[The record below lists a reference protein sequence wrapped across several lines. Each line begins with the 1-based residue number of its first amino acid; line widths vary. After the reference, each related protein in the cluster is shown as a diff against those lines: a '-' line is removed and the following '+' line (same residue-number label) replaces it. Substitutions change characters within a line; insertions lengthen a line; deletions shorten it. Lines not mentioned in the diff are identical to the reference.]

1 MEFSRCRRNRFCD
14 RRLRHFFAAAT
25 NTVLQ
30 NSAAYAKAQS
40 ATAKRLL
47 ANNIEVDVILGELAT
62 RTIYRFE
69 NRQAVPRPAMQ
80 IINGRTANW
89 DK

>member
-1 MEFSRCRRNRFCD
+1 MRVEPRCRSR
-14 RRLRHFFAAAT
+14 
-25 NTVLQ
+25 TVLQ
-30 NSAAYAKAQS
+30 NSAAYAWRVIRVS
-40 ATAKRLL
+40 ELL
-47 ANNIEVDVILGELAT
+47 ANWHRAQVRVSGLLAINIEVDVILGELAT